1 MKVAHTS
8 TTSTDSAHA
17 SGDDEPWLPKIPGP
31 RKPSSLGPRPP
42 FPAQA
47 PVVRHLSH
55 DLPTAPYRP
64 AALTREQ
71 LDREI
76 AAAKQHEPYLVGYG
90 GIQAHAF

>member
-1 MKVAHTS
+1 MTKVAHTS
-8 TTSTDSAHA
+8 TTSTDA
-17 SGDDEPWLPKIPGP
+17 P
-31 RKPSSLGPRPP
+31 RVPLGPRPA

-47 PVVRHLSH
+47 APVKHLPH

-76 AAAKQHEPYLVGYG
+76 QAAKQHDPYLVGYG
-90 GIQAHAF
+90 AIQANAAF